1 MVNRLYFG
9 EYFAHFQEKLN
20 ILIDSCPLNQ
30 QAFSNDF
37 NKKQN
42 GHTASR
48 NLFQSSK
55 IQLLI

>member
-48 NLFQSSK
+48 IYFSHRKFNY
-55 IQLLI
+55 